1 MSCCRRISFRKTSI
15 IFSIVYLSLISSFAQ
30 DVSIEKQSYLNQNI
44 FTGIPNVK
52 FSIDSIDANKFV
64 VTKESAQGNVLANKR
79 ILENLLKRY
88 KDQNNINFRVLLARR
103 RYAGNQMDDYTK
115 AFNVTTETPDSS
127 RDFGEKCI
135 LIIYFKEE
143 RRVYIY
149 PSISFHKQLSS
160 DFLDS
165 LLVKEFID
173 TKYPDEYVA
182 IGHLCLDLVKTIN
195 DDFIVDSLDERTGR
209 FWGYL
214 HIDLNGKKYNSY
226 EPPSPSRIIY
236 PRTHF
241 TLRPAVEEGNL
252 SVNFTINADGSVK
265 NVKYAFKGNHI
276 NESDLKDLFSNW
288 KFIPAMKNGVN
299 CDGDI
304 NLNFDFFLNTNPADK
319 LHNHKEPVSIIKD
332 FYNISELPQIP
343 VLTVSVH
350 PQYPFEMR
358 RAGISGQ
365 VVVDYIV
372 DVEGNVRNAFAASS
386 SRREFESAAVEAVS
400 KWKYRPGKKN
410 GQVVNTHM
418 QVPIVFTLNNDDD
431 FNAPSANINLG
442 NNNTAIKSVDVAPKV
457 IIQVHPIYPYE
468 MRSKGISG
476 EFVVRYTV
484 TEKGDVENASVIKV
498 SYWIQDSRGNK
509 KTVIIDDSEK
519 FKYKKGE
526 SNFSY
531 AVSRWKF
538 KPAIKNGVPV
548 SITLESPIVVTM
560 VRDE

>member
-1 MSCCRRISFRKTSI
+1 
-15 IFSIVYLSLISSFAQ
+15 LISSFAQ

-115 AFNVTTETPDSS
+115 AFNVTTEAPDAS
-127 RDFGEKCI
+127 RAIGEKTI

-149 PSISFHKQLSS
+149 PSISYQKQLSS
-160 DFLDS
+160 DYLDS

-182 IGHLCLDLVKTIN
+182 IGHLCLDLVKTIS
-195 DDFIVDSLDERTGR
+195 DDFIVDSLDEKTGR

-214 HIDLNGKKYNSY
+214 RIASDGKKFNSY
-226 EPPSPSRIIY
+226 EPPYPSRIIY
-236 PRTHF
+236 PRTPF

-252 SVNFTINADGSVK
+252 SVNFTINTDGTIK
-265 NVKYAFKGNHI
+265 DIAYAIKGDRV
-276 NESDLKDLFSNW
+276 NELFLKKIFSDW
-288 KFIPAMKNGVN
+288 KFIPAMKNGIP
-299 CDGDI
+299 CLGKI
-304 NLNFDFFLNTNPADK
+304 ILNFDFSSNSNNDARLKSRKVDNSTKSLADAISDKYEISK
-319 LHNHKEPVSIIKD
+319 LD
-332 FYNISELPQIP
+332 QIP
-343 VLTVSVH
+343 VATVQVH
-350 PQYPFEMR
+350 PQYPFELR
-358 RAGISGQ
+358 IAGISGQ

-386 SRREFESAAVEAVS
+386 SRSEFESPAVDAVS
-400 KWKYRPGKKN
+400 KWKFRPGIIN
-410 GQVVNTHM
+410 GQPVATHM
-418 QVPIVFTLNNDDD
+418 QVPIVFTANNDHD
-431 FNAPSANINLG
+431 FNAPLVNINIG
-442 NNNTAIKSVDVAPKV
+442 NNNSAIKSVDIAPKV
-457 IIQVHPIYPYE
+457 IFQVHPIYPDE

-484 TEKGDVENASVIKV
+484 TEKGDVENASVIRV

-509 KTVIIDDSEK
+509 KTVIVDDSEK
-519 FKYKKGE
+519 FEYKKGE
-526 SNFSY
+526 ANFSY

-548 SITLESPIVVTM
+548 SITLESPLVVTM